1 MLKSSTQPIPFD
13 TICLASSTL
22 QNSKAMAQDDLATKA
37 PESDQQQAPAAP
49 ASSNNDGSAEAP
61 PDTHAHDACTTSAN
75 LPSSL
80 ANVKP
85 AGELTTINDVECYI
99 TKPANYP
106 HNPSKLLLFLTNGTG
121 PRSINNQ
128 LQADAFANSA
138 LRAGEQDSD
147 GTNYVVVMPDQF
159 AGDPAPNTGPPAE
172 TTPANATS
180 PTILERVKLGAAETA
195 KSFRIDMWLARHT
208 PERILPRVRSALEGA
223 GEQFADA
230 VANGGG
236 VYGVGYCFGAKY
248 AMLLCSRDPETV
260 AMGRVPNELGSDST
274 GGEKQGEATEGQ
286 SAQAEKQEA
295 GKDKDVEAEAAD
307 STQQPPLKVVSIAHA
322 TSITPVDISSIV
334 SPISMACVPKDQL
347 FPDEVREQGRARL
360 ELAGVDHE
368 IRVFEGMPH
377 GFAVLGEYGDEG
389 EKGKIGEMQKEAF
402 GMMKGWLDSH

>member
-1 MLKSSTQPIPFD
+1 
-13 TICLASSTL
+13 
-22 QNSKAMAQDDLATKA
+22 MADDGLATKA
-37 PESDQQQAPAAP
+37 PESDQQPTTTTSEAF
-49 ASSNNDGSAEAP
+49 NKDGSTEAP

-121 PRSINNQ
+121 PRSLNNQ

-138 LRAGEQDSD
+138 ARAEEDASD

-172 TTPANATS
+172 TTPDTVTS

-223 GEQFADA
+223 REQFADA

-260 AMGRVPNELGSDST
+260 AMGRVPNDLGGDST
-274 GGEKQGEATEGQ
+274 GGGMHGEAAEGESGQ
-286 SAQAEKQEA
+286 TGKSAVDEDAQE
-295 GKDKDVEAEAAD
+295 DKDIEAEAAV
-307 STQQPPLKVVSIAHA
+307 STQQPPLKAASIAHA
-322 TSITPVDISSIV
+322 TSITPVDISSII
-334 SPISMACVPKDQL
+334 SPISMACVSKDQL